1 MATKTAASTVAA
13 VSQPATIM
21 AKAVIAVAVVVEHG
35 GAGSKSA
42 APIARDITLQ
52 ALFKG
57 KPPLEVY
64 PAKDRTAVL
73 ERQKKLGEDLKE
85 LEMFRKNK
93 V

>member
-1 MATKTAASTVAA
+1 M
-13 VSQPATIM
+13 
-21 AKAVIAVAVVVEHG
+21 VVEHG
-35 GAGSKSA
+35 GGGSKSA

-64 PAKDRTAVL
+64 PAKDRAAVL
-73 ERQKKLGEDLKE
+73 EQQKKLGEVLKE
-85 LEMFRKNK
+85 LEMFRRNK